1 MFVTLR
7 MHDAQIFILTT
18 GAATICISLQAIIII
33 IKTIIIEV
41 QRSENFNIKTLT
53 SSNIYVTKE
62 NEYYRFNM

>member
-18 GAATICISLQAIIII
+18 GAATICISLQAIII

>member
-33 IKTIIIEV
+33 KTIIIEV
-41 QRSENFNIKTLT
+41 QCSENFNIKTLT

>member
-18 GAATICISLQAIIII
+18 GAAKICISLQAIII